1 MKKKKYIHPSSS
13 ISFQE
18 LSFPFMNKSLPY
30 GGEDGPGTAEV
41 RKRDDYDEYCENEY
55 SEQSWGNLW

>member
-1 MKKKKYIHPSSS
+1 MD
-13 ISFQE
+13 
-18 LSFPFMNKSLPY
+18 NNSLPY
-30 GGEDGPGTAEV
+30 GGEDGPGTTEV